1 MRSCLRLC
9 KSKFPDG
16 SRSYLLTL
24 ISWIIHGDD
33 DSVVYIRQSQ
43 ALVELIKEKL
53 PATRLRFD
61 VGRGKDHGF
70 DLDARYWKD
79 YADPAM
85 AFVSSNWLS

>member
-33 DSVVYIRQSQ
+33 YSVVYIRQSQ
-43 ALVELIKEKL
+43 ALVELITEKR

-61 VGRGKDHGF
+61 VGRGQDHGF

>member
-1 MRSCLRLC
+1 LKFSDDSC
-9 KSKFPDG
+9 P
-16 SRSYLLTL
+16 YLLTL
-24 ISWIIHGDD
+24 TSWIMHGDD

-53 PATRLRFD
+53 PGTKLRFD
-61 VGRGKDHGF
+61 VGIGQDHGF

-85 AFVSSNWLS
+85 AFISSNWLS